1 MFYPRRLLIIF
12 FGLGAFAACGGA
24 HAQQNIG
31 STALAEN
38 KVSRELA
45 GAAAPLNSGDP
56 VFRNE
61 GVSTGEDSKA
71 KLIFLD
77 STNLA
82 IGPISHVTLDRF
94 VYVGETNG
102 QEMSVNLARGI
113 FRFTTGALD
122 KNAYRISTPTAMT
135 GVRGTVLDIDVRSAQ
150 SPRDAGRGPGDR
162 LPAQS
167 RNHLRAAGAQLHEA
181 HRRLRRAALR
191 LR

>member
-1 MFYPRRLLIIF
+1 MLYPRRLLIII
-12 FGLGAFAACGGA
+12 FGLGAFAACGSA
-24 HAQQNIG
+24 RAQQNIG

-61 GVSTGEDSKA
+61 AVSTGEESKA

-82 IGPISHVTLDRF
+82 IGPISRVTLDRF
-94 VYVGETNG
+94 VYVGETNS

-113 FRFTTGALD
+113 FRSPPAPST
-122 KNAYRISTPTAMT
+122 RTPT
-135 GVRGTVLDIDVRSAQ
+135 GS
-150 SPRDAGRGPGDR
+150 
-162 LPAQS
+162 
-167 RNHLRAAGAQLHEA
+167 
-181 HRRLRRAALR
+181 RLRRPRPGCAAPCSTSTCAAR
-191 LR
+191 SPG

>member
-61 GVSTGEDSKA
+61 GVSTGEDS
-71 KLIFLD
+71 
-77 STNLA
+77 
-82 IGPISHVTLDRF
+82 R
-94 VYVGETNG
+94 
-102 QEMSVNLARGI
+102 
-113 FRFTTGALD
+113 
-122 KNAYRISTPTAMT
+122 
-135 GVRGTVLDIDVRSAQ
+135 RS
-150 SPRDAGRGPGDR
+150 
-162 LPAQS
+162 
-167 RNHLRAAGAQLHEA
+167 
-181 HRRLRRAALR
+181 
-191 LR
+191 